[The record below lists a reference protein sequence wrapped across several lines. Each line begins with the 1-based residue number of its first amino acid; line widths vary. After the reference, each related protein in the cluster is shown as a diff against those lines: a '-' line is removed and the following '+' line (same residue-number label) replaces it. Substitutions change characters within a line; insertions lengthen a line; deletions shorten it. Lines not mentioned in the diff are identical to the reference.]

1 MSSYSLNIAGYNIL
15 FTAADPTINLQPE
28 EAQNFFLTT
37 TQEHHLVISV
47 TRGKP
52 SMPRRATPV
61 FSAPLVEEEGGLRK
75 VVSKTFWTVYTA
87 GSKIIVRTTL
97 PLDDLLRNAILTI
110 HPDKNGWELTIDS
123 DTKTIN
129 PFSYPLDGLIIYY
142 LTALK
147 GDILIHASGLVF
159 GSRGYI
165 FAGRSGCGK
174 TTIARIFNDAGA
186 EVIHDDRLIIR
197 RTGSGYRIFNTP
209 VYNDEV
215 SRSAPLDSIY
225 LISHGKEN
233 ISIPANRAEAI
244 ALVMSNCIQH
254 NWSVRLI
261 GNLTGALLNLVN
273 TIPVKRLAFTPSAD
287 VIRYISDDD

>member
-15 FTAADPTINLQPE
+15 FTAADPTLTLQPE
-28 EAQNFFLTT
+28 EAQNSFLTT
-37 TQEHHLVISV
+37 AREHHLVINV

-52 SMPRRATPV
+52 SMPRNATPV
-61 FSAPLVEEEGGLRK
+61 FTAPLVEEEGGLRK
-75 VVSKTFWTVYTA
+75 VVSNTFWTVYTA
-87 GSKIIVRTTL
+87 ESRIILRTTL
-97 PLDDLLRNAILTI
+97 PLNDLHRYAILTI
-110 HPDKNGWELTIDS
+110 YPEKNVWKLTIDS
-123 DTKTIN
+123 DANTIN

-147 GDILIHASGLVF
+147 GDILIHASGLF
-159 GSRGYI
+159 YGSRGYI

-197 RTGSGYRIFNTP
+197 SADKGYRIFNTP
-209 VYNDEV
+209 VYNNEV

-233 ISIPANRAEAI
+233 ISISADRAEAL

-261 GNLTGALLNLVN
+261 GNLTGALLDLVN
-273 TIPVKRLAFTPSAD
+273 HIPVKRLAFTPSAD